1 MQTKQK
7 NPLQKKLTVAIVIL
21 TVVAAVLLPGAIAL
35 RFMPQPPPTTT
46 EPPTQPPTQPPATG
60 PYRAED
66 FQEDAGFLTY
76 LPGESRMGIDVSG
89 FQGKIDWQ
97 QVKQSGISFVFIRV
111 GGRGYGEKGTLYYD
125 DAAQGYYEGA
135 KAAGLQVGVYFFSQ
149 ALNPYEA
156 RQEAWFL
163 LDKIHT
169 WELDFPVVF
178 DWEWV
183 SDTARTA
190 NMEKTLLTHS
200 TMAFCNTV
208 RSAGF
213 DPMIYFNYSQGQNL
227 LDLEQLRDYGFWLA
241 LYDTPENIPYAVDCW
256 QYSCTGTVPGI
267 EGSVDLNLY
276 FP

>member
-21 TVVAAVLLPGAIAL
+21 AAVAAVLLPGAIAL
-35 RFMPQPPPTTT
+35 RFTPQPPPPAT
-46 EPPTQPPTQPPATG
+46 EPATQPPTPPPATG

-89 FQGKIDWQ
+89 FQGEIDWQ
-97 QVKQSGISFVFIRV
+97 QVKQAGISFVFIRV

-125 DAAQGYYEGA
+125 DAAQSYYEGA

-149 ALNPYEA
+149 ALSPFEA

-163 LDKIHT
+163 LDKIHS
-169 WELDFPVVF
+169 WELDMPVVF

-241 LYDTPENIPYAVDCW
+241 LYDTPETIPYAVDCW

-267 EGSVDLNLY
+267 EGPVDLNVY